1 MKTWLRTDSYK
12 LNKIGPRTEP
22 CGAPHVASGPSLKL
36 TTNVF
41 IMSHLC
47 EKKCTWQKL
56 SFQTNSDME
65 WNVTL
70 TKK

>member
-1 MKTWLRTDSYK
+1 MKTWLRTNSYK

-47 EKKCTWQKL
+47 EKNAHGKSYPFKLTVTWNG
-56 SFQTNSDME
+56 T
-65 WNVTL
+65 
-70 TKK
+70 